1 MQRLERLSAI
11 LIQLQ
16 SKKVVRA
23 QEVAD
28 RFDISLRTVYRDLK
42 ALEVAGVPLGSEAGV
57 GYFLADGYHLPPVMF
72 TPEEAQALLISGKL
86 ASAFTDQSVDT
97 HFREALFKI
106 QSVLKAE
113 DKERIETL
121 TDSIKVMDQYR
132 PPLPEGQNLTLVQR
146 ALAEKKSLFL
156 QYRSKNKD
164 EVTERTVDPIGLSH
178 YGLGWHLIAFCQL
191 RNGYRDFRLA
201 RIQQLDI
208 AGPIQQ
214 SDDKI
219 SLEDYFG
226 QLSRTNSLLQ
236 ATVRFDRSIA
246 AYLED
251 QKYIMGLV
259 SEKITNK
266 YIELT
271 FLTIG
276 LDMLARW
283 LLMYGSAVEVR
294 TPIELTDIL
303 KKLSK
308 ELAEH
313 YDSED

>member
-16 SKKVVRA
+16 GKKVVRA

-72 TPEEAQALLISGKL
+72 TPEEAQAMLISGKL
-86 ASAFTDQSVDT
+86 ASAFTDQSVDA

-121 TDSIKVMDQYR
+121 MSTVKVMDHYR
-132 PPLPEGQNLTLVQR
+132 PPLPGGQNLTLVQQ
-146 ALAEKKSLFL
+146 ALADSRSLFL
-156 QYRSKNKD
+156 QYRSKHKD
-164 EVTERTVDPIGLSH
+164 EITERTVDPIGLCH

-191 RNGYRDFRLA
+191 RQGYRDFRIA
-201 RIQQLDI
+201 RIQQLHL
-208 AGPIQQ
+208 AGPVQ
-214 SDDKI
+214 SSEDKM

-236 ATVRFDRSIA
+236 ATVRFDPGVA
-246 AYLED
+246 LYLED
-251 QKYIMGLV
+251 QKYVMGLV
-259 SEKITNK
+259 SEEITDE
-266 YIELT
+266 YAELT
-271 FLTIG
+271 FLTMG

-283 LLMYGSAVEVR
+283 LLMYGSAVKVQA
-294 TPIELTDIL
+294 PAKLTEIL
-303 KKLSK
+303 KKLSM

-313 YDSED
+313 YGTAD